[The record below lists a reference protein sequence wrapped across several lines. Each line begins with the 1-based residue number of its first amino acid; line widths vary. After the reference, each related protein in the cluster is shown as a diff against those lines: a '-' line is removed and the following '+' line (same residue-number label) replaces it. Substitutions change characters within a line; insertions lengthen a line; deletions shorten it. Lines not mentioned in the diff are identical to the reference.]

1 VLLEELF
8 NPNGRI
14 TGINRIATFEQLFI
28 NPNSIGVGEYLLTY
42 IKDHFDKFVEV
53 MTTDSVNAKEDTKD
67 VVTSIVTAIAKG
79 ISEENELSPY
89 KSICKKALD
98 FGVDGKILE
107 AASAYAKSR
116 RKDYLFQRSALQ
128 KFF

>member
-1 VLLEELF
+1 M
-8 NPNGRI
+8 
-14 TGINRIATFEQLFI
+14 A
-28 NPNSIGVGEYLLTY
+28 
-42 IKDHFDKFVEV
+42 
-53 MTTDSVNAKEDTKD
+53 TDSVNAKEDTKD

-107 AASAYAKSR
+107 AASAHAKSR